1 MVVLPFDEPSQL
13 GYVDKSFMY
22 VLFVSLKV
30 VIIMYESKKHLNQPI
45 KYPPAGS
52 FRLYFHTRHDL
63 SSHDLMRAALV

>member
-52 FRLYFHTRHDL
+52 FRL
-63 SSHDLMRAALV
+63 